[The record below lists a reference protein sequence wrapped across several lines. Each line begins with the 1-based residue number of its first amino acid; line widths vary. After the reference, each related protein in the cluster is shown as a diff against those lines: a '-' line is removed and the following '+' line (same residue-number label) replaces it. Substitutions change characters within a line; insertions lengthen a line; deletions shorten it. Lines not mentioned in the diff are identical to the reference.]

1 MKRTMSIHEEAMI
14 VRNMNAQN
22 VEKQSK
28 RRHRQSTGNLI
39 LQLVTAGALMA
50 IIWLAANM
58 RYSLA
63 EIIAFC
69 GCITWVMLFLFANR
83 K

>member
-1 MKRTMSIHEEAMI
+1 MNIHEEAMI
-14 VRNMNAQN
+14 VRRKNAQT
-22 VEKQSK
+22 VE
-28 RRHRQSTGNLI
+28 RQSRRRRRRTTGNLI

-58 RYSLA
+58 RYSMA
-63 EIIAFC
+63 EIVGFC
-69 GCITWVMLFLFANR
+69 VCMTWIMLFLFANR

>member
-1 MKRTMSIHEEAMI
+1 MNIHEEAMI
-14 VRNMNAQN
+14 VRRKNAQT
-22 VEKQSK
+22 VE
-28 RRHRQSTGNLI
+28 RQSRRRRRRTTGNLL

-58 RYSLA
+58 SYSMA
-63 EIIAFC
+63 EIAAFC
-69 GCITWVMLFLFANR
+69 VCMTWVMLFLFANR